1 MANDFDSH
9 SSERSWH
16 RQPVAHKLPVSPV
29 ESMAAAKGE
38 SLRTSGR
45 LAELA
50 TVNPEVSG
58 GREQMLN
65 VMHSCQVQKQCC
77 F

>member
-16 RQPVAHKLPVSPV
+16 RQLVAQKLPVSPV

-45 LAELA
+45 LADLC

-58 GREQMLN
+58 GSEQMLN
-65 VMHSCQVQKQCC
+65 VVHSCRISKQCC